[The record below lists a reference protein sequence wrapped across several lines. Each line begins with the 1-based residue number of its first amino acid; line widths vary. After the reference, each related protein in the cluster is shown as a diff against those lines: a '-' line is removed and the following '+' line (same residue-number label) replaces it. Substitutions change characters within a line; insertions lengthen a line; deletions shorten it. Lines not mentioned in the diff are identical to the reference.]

1 MPAIFFY
8 GHYDL
13 LKRWLSCMRLTFAP
27 MVFVITATILHILL
41 CTLFVK
47 YFDYGIHSL
56 AISNTIK
63 DFSLLSMTVIYSY
76 WSDTAS
82 RALLPMDVEA
92 LRGWKEYLGIAIPAT
107 IMICCMWWASEMISV
122 LSGLL
127 GVVELASIIIV

>member
-1 MPAIFFY
+1 
-8 GHYDL
+8 
-13 LKRWLSCMRLTFAP
+13 

-41 CTLFVK
+41 CTLLVG
-47 YFDYGIHSL
+47 YFDYGIHAL

-63 DFSLLSMTVIYSY
+63 DCSLLSMTVIYTY

-82 RALLPMDVEA
+82 RALLPMDREA
-92 LRGWKEYLGIAIPAT
+92 LRGWKEYLAIAIPAT
-107 IMICCMWWASEMISV
+107 IMICSMWWASEMISV